1 MLWKLNMEQ
10 ALASSFDSA
19 VGKSVENEQNQH
31 FNNILDTS
39 VMVDPRK
46 SAYFKPRP
54 EEYDIEE

>member
-1 MLWKLNMEQ
+1 MENI
-10 ALASSFDSA
+10 LSNSFDSA
-19 VGKSVENEQNQH
+19 MGKSLENEQNQN

-46 SAYFKPRP
+46 STYFKPRP